1 MKRKKIEQQ
10 KAMREDL
17 IKQMKMK
24 KEYMAYS
31 KERENAQ
38 EIETCEN
45 AVLQFEKERKE
56 MENIKKTNM

>member
-17 IKQMKMK
+17 IKQMQMK

-31 KERENAQ
+31 KERENA
-38 EIETCEN
+38 
-45 AVLQFEKERKE
+45 
-56 MENIKKTNM
+56 